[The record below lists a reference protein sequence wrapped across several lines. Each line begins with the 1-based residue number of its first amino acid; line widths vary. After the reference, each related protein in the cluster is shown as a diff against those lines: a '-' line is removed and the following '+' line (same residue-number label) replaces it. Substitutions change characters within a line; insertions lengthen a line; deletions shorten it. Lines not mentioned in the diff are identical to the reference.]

1 MPLPRRSK
9 KRMPKRYEDVITLCR
24 LAKAEIDCATS
35 TPTAEKEGNASA
47 SFGVSWFPR
56 FMMCGV

>member
-1 MPLPRRSK
+1 
-9 KRMPKRYEDVITLCR
+9 MPKRYEDVITLCR

-47 SFGVSWFPR
+47 SFGASWFPR